1 LADDLDRLA
10 RERVGSVLSEKWT
23 VEKLLGVGGMAAV
36 YAARHRNGARAAIKI
51 LHPELSRN
59 KEVRER
65 FRREGYAANL
75 VEHAGVVKVLD
86 DEVVTTGPYT
96 GTVYLV
102 MELLVG
108 ELLQERLERGPAM
121 GEIEFLEIAASI
133 LEVLDAAH
141 ARGVIHRDLKPE
153 NLFLARDEN
162 GDVPKVRVKVLDFG
176 LARLQEGVSITT
188 YGLALGTPSFMSPE
202 QAAGRTDEIDGRTD
216 LFALAATGFRIRT
229 GRKIHE
235 AENPVEMVT
244 KMAKL
249 AAPPIRSACADVSA
263 PFERIIDKGLQFR
276 REDRFA
282 SAAQMSGDVRR
293 ALAELEAAKT
303 QKAPRNPSAVRGEGA
318 ASGPAIELGDADIMR
333 SQYGLDES
341 IRIPKRRSIVPW
353 ILLLVVAGA
362 GTKVWLDR
370 RSFFSAPAPPV
381 ASDVAAIP
389 STPVEAAVAVASAS
403 SDARARGVGVTP
415 TGPADAGASRS
426 PAAASLT
433 PAASQHAAP
442 KKSVPFHKAPAPRPS
457 AGHTLPAHS

>member
-1 LADDLDRLA
+1 
-10 RERVGSVLSEKWT
+10 
-23 VEKLLGVGGMAAV
+23 
-36 YAARHRNGARAAIKI
+36 
-51 LHPELSRN
+51 
-59 KEVRER
+59 
-65 FRREGYAANL
+65 
-75 VEHAGVVKVLD
+75 
-86 DEVVTTGPYT
+86 
-96 GTVYLV
+96 
-102 MELLVG
+102 
-108 ELLQERLERGPAM
+108 M